1 MALTDKLTAIADAIR
16 VKGGTTDLLTMDG
29 MVEAINAIETVS
41 GGGSGTEVIITS
53 SVTNAEQLAKAIF
66 PSFPMGFDPN
76 AVYAVGWKG
85 INDSTPVN
93 NQIGGFVIITNN
105 LGRSTTAGVRYRSKW
120 ENMLGFTSE
129 YDAAVTIGDKYVWYK
144 LWGAK

>member
-1 MALTDKLTAIADAIR
+1 MALTDKLTSIADAIR
-16 VKGGTTDLLTMDG
+16 AKGSTTDMLTLDG

-41 GGGSGTEVIITS
+41 GGSSGTEVIITS
-53 SVTNAEQLAKAIF
+53 AVTNAEQLAKAIF
-66 PSFPMGFDPN
+66 PSFPLGFDPN

-85 INDSTPVN
+85 INDSTPVD

-105 LGRSTTAGVRYRSKW
+105 LGSGMTAGVRYRSKW
-120 ENMLGFTSE
+120 EVMMGFTYQ

-144 LWGAK
+144 L